1 MYLKELTV
9 IGDRYIDNMISNFK
23 ELFASIAS

>member
-9 IGDRYIDNMISNFK
+9 IGDIYIDNISNFK
-23 ELFASIAS
+23 ELCVPIAS